1 MDLQVVMVVLAQDF
15 LQPLFTLTES
25 YIVVIIIL
33 LVVVEQDQGLH
44 QAVLV
49 MVVKVV
55 VNQV

>member
-1 MDLQVVMVVLAQDF
+1 MVVLAQDF